1 MSNELENMKTE
12 DNLSEENQEASEH
25 DNNLEQ
31 ATMELL
37 DELLAEDEKAAREAA
52 EEEERQKIARE
63 QAEREEAE
71 RIAKEEAERLA
82 AEKAARAQTL
92 AAKFGWVDDEDEEE
106 EPEEPPKLS
115 KEEKKALK
123 KAKKASERAVR
134 EEEKERAKK
143 QKKQSKKEK
152 KEAKRKKRAAKSKA
166 RKDKRR
172 ARKAARK
179 ARGVER
185 QPKSNASVNI
195 LLTTYNPTKQWLKA
209 QLKSIND
216 QNYEHITL
224 TVVDDCSEVVSLED
238 LQKIVQETIT
248 KFPYTVQRNESHMGR
263 ERTFEKMTAN
273 GAGDYFAYCTQKD
286 IWEPGKIKRCLVEIE
301 DMEADLAFSDASA
314 VNGDGDMIA
323 KSITRIRK
331 DLKYK
336 TGAGLA
342 HHILAN
348 NFVMGCTM
356 LVNAEKAK
364 AAVPFCPYMKYD
376 QYLAFSCAKEGT
388 LALVGRPLVKKRIG
402 AQLRGMEP
410 ALAYNRESY
419 IEKYIDK
426 PLKAL
431 KWIEKEESI
440 TEELREKLEQ
450 CILWF
455 LMRREIFN
463 KRPKMLRA
471 VWYSREFG
479 IKKPLVELFISKFSE
494 PVASKLL
501 VMYEHMNNRFPE
513 PKKKKGKKKK
523 KTKG

>member
-1 MSNELENMKTE
+1 MSKELENMKTE
-12 DNLSEENQEASEH
+12 DTLSDENQEASEH
-25 DNNLEQ
+25 ADDLEQ

-52 EEEERQKIARE
+52 EEEERQRIARE
-63 QAEREEAE
+63 EAEREEAE
-71 RIAKEEAERLA
+71 RKAKEEAERLA

-92 AAKFGWVDDEDEEE
+92 AAKFGWLDDEDEEE
-106 EPEEPPKLS
+106 EPEEQTKLS

-209 QLKSIND
+209 QLKAIND

-248 KFPYTVQRNESHMGR
+248 KFPYTVQRNESHIGR

-314 VNGDGDMIA
+314 INGDGDMIA
-323 KSITRIRK
+323 K
-331 DLKYK
+331 
-336 TGAGLA
+336 
-342 HHILAN
+342 
-348 NFVMGCTM
+348 
-356 LVNAEKAK
+356 
-364 AAVPFCPYMKYD
+364 
-376 QYLAFSCAKEGT
+376 
-388 LALVGRPLVKKRIG
+388 
-402 AQLRGMEP
+402 
-410 ALAYNRESY
+410 
-419 IEKYIDK
+419 
-426 PLKAL
+426 
-431 KWIEKEESI
+431 
-440 TEELREKLEQ
+440 
-450 CILWF
+450 
-455 LMRREIFN
+455 
-463 KRPKMLRA
+463 
-471 VWYSREFG
+471 
-479 IKKPLVELFISKFSE
+479 
-494 PVASKLL
+494 
-501 VMYEHMNNRFPE
+501 
-513 PKKKKGKKKK
+513 
-523 KTKG
+523 